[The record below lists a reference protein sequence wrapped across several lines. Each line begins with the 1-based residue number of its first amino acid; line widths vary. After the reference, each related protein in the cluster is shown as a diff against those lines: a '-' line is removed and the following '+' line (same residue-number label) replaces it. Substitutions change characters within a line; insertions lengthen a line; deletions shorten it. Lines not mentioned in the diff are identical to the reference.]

1 MKANKVQK
9 WSIMLRS
16 AGITLWSS
24 IVVLFRH
31 WTGRLTRE
39 WFDGYRVRWA
49 RRLLACVKVNY
60 HITNPH
66 QVKID
71 DEHSYVIMSNHAS
84 HYDIPLL
91 FVTFPKGLRMI
102 AKKELFKVPVWG
114 PAMKSG
120 EIMVID
126 RQDRRQAIKDLAVV
140 KEKMASGIIPWIAP
154 EGTRTRTGKL
164 EPFKKGGFMIA
175 LETGATIIP
184 VGIKGSG
191 AILPPAT
198 WEFGVKES
206 VEINIGKTI
215 DASQYTRKQRDQL
228 MHDVEAAIR
237 ELVDEPFPQGEQ
249 APESMTT
256 ETARS

>member
-1 MKANKVQK
+1 MKAGKVQK
-9 WSIMLRS
+9 WSIMIRS
-16 AGITLWSS
+16 AGITFWSS
-24 IVVLFRH
+24 MMVLTKH
-31 WTGRLTRE
+31 WTGKMTRE
-39 WFDGYRVRWA
+39 WFDGCRIRWA
-49 RRLLACVKVNY
+49 TRLLACVKVNY
-60 HITNPH
+60 QINNPH
-66 QVKID
+66 NVTTD
-71 DEHSYVIMSNHAS
+71 GEHSYIVMSNHAS

-91 FVTFPKGLRMI
+91 FITFPQSLRMI

-126 RQDRRQAIKDLAVV
+126 REDRRQAIKDLAVV

-175 LETGATIIP
+175 VETGAMIIP

-198 WEFGVKES
+198 WDFGVKES
-206 VEINIGKTI
+206 VEINIGQPI
-215 DASQYTRKQRDQL
+215 DASQYTRKQRD
-228 MHDVEAAIR
+228 
-237 ELVDEPFPQGEQ
+237 
-249 APESMTT
+249 
-256 ETARS
+256 